1 MMPAKSSICA
11 VVMRGMPNASCI
23 AGIPRP
29 MPSTKRPPVRLCIV
43 RANPAVTMGWRVLWF
58 VVAVW
63 IAMRSVTAPAAPQR
77 VAASFRS

>member
-1 MMPAKSSICA
+1 MIPTKSSICA
-11 VVMRGMPNASCI
+11 VVMRPMPKASCI

-29 MPSTKRPPVRLCIV
+29 MPSTNRPPVRLCIV
-43 RANPAVTMGWRVLWF
+43 RAMPAVTMGWRVLWL

-63 IAMRSVTAPAAPQR
+63 MAIRSVTAPAAPQS